1 MKKKGC
7 TMLLLFLLV
16 VFISGCSNLAVGSS
30 NSDKIE
36 LDYWTLFGGGD
47 AEFMKEIVQKFN
59 STHPD
64 IKVNYIQLPFDD
76 YYTKLVTGIAA
87 GKAPDVAVSH
97 ISRLPQL
104 VELGVVSSL
113 NTAAQKQGI
122 QWDKFNQ
129 NILEASIMN
138 GNHYAVPID
147 THPIAFYYNK
157 KYLRKAGLLNEQGKP
172 IIEETPE
179 GFVNFLIKLKKE
191 LPEDI
196 APLSFAT
203 TGIDPYRLWWS
214 YYHQLG
220 ADGVVSDDLSSA
232 DLELQKAVK
241 AAKYMKDLY
250 YKHEVIPLHIT
261 DFYRTFQSGNA
272 ASLITGVWSTGIWE
286 GTEDLEFGVIPVPAI
301 FGKRAVFGNSHT
313 LFLPKHEKADTEK
326 RKAALTFARFVAEN
340 GQIWAKAGHIP
351 AKQTVYEKEAFKELP
366 HRSDYVQIADHV
378 AFQKPSV
385 ANGTIETILTRN
397 LDTVLNGSKSAEKAF
412 KKAEREI
419 EELLQNSLLTP
430 DE

>member
-1 MKKKGC
+1 MRKKSFSIVLLI
-7 TMLLLFLLV
+7 LLL
-16 VFISGCSNLAVGSS
+16 VFISGCSNPAVGSS
-30 NSDKIE
+30 NSDKVE

-59 STHPD
+59 KSHPD
-64 IKVNYIQLPFDD
+64 IHVNYIQLPFDD

-113 NTAAQKQGI
+113 DSDAQKQGLD
-122 QWDKFNQ
+122 WDKFNQ

-138 GNHYAVPID
+138 GKHYAIPID

-157 KYLRKAGLLNEQGKP
+157 KHLRKAGLLNEQGKP

-179 GFVNFLIKLKKE
+179 GFVNFLTKLKKE
-191 LPEDI
+191 LPNDI
-196 APLSFAT
+196 APFSFAT

-214 YYHQLG
+214 FYHQLG
-220 ADGVVSDDLSSA
+220 ADGVLSDDLSST
-232 DLELQKAVK
+232 DFEMKKAVK
-241 AAKYMKDLY
+241 AANYMKDLY
-250 YKHEVIPLHIT
+250 YKHKVIPLHIT
-261 DFYRTFQSGNA
+261 DFYRMFQNGNA
-272 ASLITGVWSTGIWE
+272 ATLITGVWSTGIWE
-286 GTEDLEFGVIPVPAI
+286 GTKNLEFGVTPVPAI
-301 FGKRAVFGNSHT
+301 FGEKAVFGNSHT
-313 LFLPKHEKADTEK
+313 LFLPNHENADEEK
-326 RKAALTFARFVAEN
+326 RKAAFKFASFVAEN
-340 GQIWAKAGHIP
+340 GQIWAGAGHIP

-366 HRSDYVQIADHV
+366 HRSQYVQIADHV

-397 LDTVLNGSKSAEKAF
+397 LDTILNGSVSAEDAF

-419 EELLQNSLLTP
+419 DELLENSLLTP
-430 DE
+430 EK

>member
-1 MKKKGC
+1 MKKKSC
-7 TMLLLFLLV
+7 SMVLLLLLL
-16 VFISGCSNLAVGSS
+16 VFISGCSNLAMSS
-30 NSDKIE
+30 TDSDKIK

-59 STHPD
+59 NTHPD
-64 IKVNYIQLPFDD
+64 IHVNYIQLPFDD

-104 VELGVVSSL
+104 IELGVVSSL
-113 NTAAQKQGI
+113 NPDAQKQGL

-129 NILEASIMN
+129 NILDASVIN
-138 GNHYAVPID
+138 GKHYAIPID

-157 KYLRKAGLLNEQGKP
+157 EYLRKAGLLNDQGKP

-179 GFVNFLIKLKKE
+179 GFVNFLNKLKKE
-191 LPEDI
+191 LPQDI
-196 APLSFAT
+196 APFSFAT

-214 YYHQLG
+214 FYHQLG
-220 ADGVVSDDLSSA
+220 ADGVLSDDLSSV
-232 DLELQKAVK
+232 DLEMDKAVK
-241 AAKYMKDLY
+241 AANYMKDLY
-250 YKHEVIPLHIT
+250 YKHKVIPLHIT
-261 DFYRTFQSGNA
+261 DFYRTFQSGKA
-272 ASLITGVWSTGIWE
+272 ATLITGVWSTGIWE
-286 GTEDLEFGVIPVPAI
+286 GTDDLEFGVVPVPAI
-301 FGKRAVFGNSHT
+301 FGEKAVFGNSHT
-313 LFLPKHEKADTEK
+313 LFLPKNENVDKEK
-326 RKAALTFARFVAEN
+326 RKAAFTFASFVAEN
-340 GQIWAKAGHIP
+340 GQIWAEAGHIP
-351 AKQTVYEKEAFKELP
+351 AKQTVYEKEAFQELP
-366 HRSDYVQIADHV
+366 YRSQYVQIADHV

-412 KKAEREI
+412 KTAEQEI
-419 EELLQNSLLTP
+419 KELLQNSLLTP